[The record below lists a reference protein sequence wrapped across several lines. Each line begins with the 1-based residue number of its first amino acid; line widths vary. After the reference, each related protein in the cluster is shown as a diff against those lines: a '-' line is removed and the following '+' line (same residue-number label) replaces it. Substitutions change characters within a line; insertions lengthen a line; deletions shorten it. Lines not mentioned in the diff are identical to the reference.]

1 MLSPVTF
8 PRRQPETDRQNC
20 LCSQLDRKWAQK
32 TRISEYCPSLLS
44 SCVWPGYFTG
54 TVRQF
59 WELLRANQMM
69 NEEQKSDAIDL
80 ARLTGNIAAQTGLG
94 WAVPGVSVTATGTHF
109 ARLTFLPS
117 FLPLSHYSTL
127 VYTSLQS
134 STCRK
139 YCLDRSNDLFQL
151 KSMLKYRNIFSK
163 FVKYFLLEW
172 FPVPRIKYF
181 LTRGGIVCLSYF
193 MRPPPRISGFIVIP
207 FLFLTIY

>member
-80 ARLTGNIAAQTGLG
+80 ARVTGNIAAQTGLG
-94 WAVPGVSVTATGTHF
+94 WAVPGGFSYSHGNTLCKAYLTTF
-109 ARLTFLPS
+109 LLTFLSLLYPGIYFS
-117 FLPLSHYSTL
+117 SVQYLQKILFRSQQWSLS
-127 VYTSLQS
+127 V
-134 STCRK
+134 K
-139 YCLDRSNDLFQL
+139 INAE
-151 KSMLKYRNIFSK
+151 
-163 FVKYFLLEW
+163 VPKYF
-172 FPVPRIKYF
+172 F
-181 LTRGGIVCLSYF
+181 
-193 MRPPPRISGFIVIP
+193 
-207 FLFLTIY
+207 